1 MRLAKLLQ
9 QPRKAKKLAARR
21 VVGRHPAKYLSCVV
35 TNQRNDATPVYE
47 PPVVKVVGSI
57 HELTL
62 GGCKNSGG
70 SDGFWLLTPS
80 NTLGSC

>member
-1 MRLAKLLQ
+1 M
-9 QPRKAKKLAARR
+9 
-21 VVGRHPAKYLSCVV
+21 V

-62 GGCKNSGG
+62 SGCKNTGG